1 MKSKQNQR
9 YLKFGFTVIT
19 VIITLNVLT
28 ATPTNV
34 PQASD
39 TLKGVWL
46 THLGNSLLT
55 YTSSI
60 DNVFYQLSCQNY
72 NAVYVDV
79 YNGGTTYPSKYITL
93 FCQSR

>member
-1 MKSKQNQR
+1 MKSKPAKR
-9 YLKFGFTVIT
+9 YLKYLKFSFTVII

-28 ATPTNV
+28 TVPTNV

-60 DNVFYQLSCQNY
+60 DNVFY
-72 NAVYVDV
+72 
-79 YNGGTTYPSKYITL
+79 
-93 FCQSR
+93 